1 MEISLAIGQNN
12 FYAVEPNMKVVGLPF
27 CISLVKFM
35 FLVIDFLGYFTK
47 TIHLLHTEIFFLK
60 KSFLSEFPLWLGG
73 N

>member
-1 MEISLAIGQNN
+1 
-12 FYAVEPNMKVVGLPF
+12 MKVVGLPF